1 MMQEAAIFMTNKS
14 QAVRLPANVR
24 FADNVK
30 KVIVRVIGNERI
42 LTPIEQIWDSFFFA
56 ENQVSDD
63 FMPEREVAYQTER
76 EEL

>member
-1 MMQEAAIFMTNKS
+1 MQEAAIFMTNKS

>member
-1 MMQEAAIFMTNKS
+1 MQEAAIFMTNKS

-42 LTPIEQIWDSFFFA
+42 LTPIEQTWDSFFFA

-63 FMPEREVAYQTER
+63 FMPEREVAYQAER

>member
-1 MMQEAAIFMTNKS
+1 MQEAAIFMTNKS

-30 KVIVRVIGNERI
+30 KVIVRVVGNERI
-42 LTPIEQIWDSFFFA
+42 LTPIEQTWDSFFFA

>member
-1 MMQEAAIFMTNKS
+1 MQEAAIFMTNKS

-30 KVIVRVIGNERI
+30 KVVVRVVGNERI
-42 LTPIEQIWDSFFFA
+42 LTPIEQTWDSFFFA

-63 FMPEREVAYQTER
+63 FMPEREVAY
-76 EEL
+76 

>member
-1 MMQEAAIFMTNKS
+1 MQEAAIFMTNKS

-42 LTPIEQIWDSFFFA
+42 LTPIEQTWDSFFFA

>member
-1 MMQEAAIFMTNKS
+1 MQEAAIFMTNKS

-42 LTPIEQIWDSFFFA
+42 LTPIEQTWDSFFFA

-63 FMPEREVAYQTER
+63 FMPEREIAYQTER

>member
-30 KVIVRVIGNERI
+30 KVIVRVVGNERI
-42 LTPIEQIWDSFFFA
+42 LTPIEQTWDSFFFA

-63 FMPEREVAYQTER
+63 FMPEREIGYQTER

>member
-1 MMQEAAIFMTNKS
+1 MQEAAIFMTNKS
-14 QAVRLPANVR
+14 QAVRLPASVR

-30 KVIVRVIGNERI
+30 KVVVRVVGNERI
-42 LTPIEQIWDSFFFA
+42 LTPIEQTWDSFFFA

-63 FMPEREVAYQTER
+63 FMPEREVAYQMER

>member
-1 MMQEAAIFMTNKS
+1 MQEAAIFMTNKS

-30 KVIVRVIGNERI
+30 KVIVRVVGNERI
-42 LTPIEQIWDSFFFA
+42 LTPIEQTWDSFFFA

-63 FMPEREVAYQTER
+63 FMPEREIGYQTER